1 MSKVNMAVDLGGIR
15 MKNPVNTASGTFG
28 HAWQF
33 EGFYDVARLGAVT
46 CKGVA
51 AEPWPGNPAPRVCE
65 VSSGILNSVGLEN
78 PGARAFAEQ
87 YGAYLSELASRGC
100 AVIVQA
106 VGHSVD
112 ECRRSV
118 ELLDEVAPW
127 AAGIEVN
134 ISCPNLARG
143 GRLLG
148 GTPEDAAEVVS
159 AVRAL
164 TRKPLL
170 VKLAPARVGEVA
182 RACETSGADALS
194 LVNTVNAMSI
204 DVHTRRSRLSRPTGG
219 LSGPAIHPIAVRMVW
234 EAAQAVGIPIN
245 GIGGVASGEDAAEM
259 ILAGATTV
267 SVGTANL
274 YDPTAASRVLD
285 EYDPTAASR
294 VLDELEAWAGEQGVS
309 DINEL
314 IGAFEC

>member
-1 MSKVNMAVDLGGIR
+1 MVSNVSMAVNLGGIH

-78 PGARAFAEQ
+78 PGACAFAEQ
-87 YGAYLSELASRGC
+87 YGDYLGELSSRGC

-127 AAGIEVN
+127 ASGIEVN

-148 GTPEDAAEVVS
+148 GTSEDAEEVVS
-159 AVRAL
+159 AVRPL
-164 TRKPLL
+164 TKKPLL
-170 VKLAPARVGEVA
+170 VKLAPARVGEIA
-182 RACETSGADALS
+182 RACEAAGADALS

-204 DVHTRRSRLSRPTGG
+204 NVHTRRSRLSRPTGG

-234 EAAQAVGIPIN
+234 EAAQAVSIPIN
-245 GIGGVASGEDAAEM
+245 GIGGVATGEDAAEM

-274 YDPTAASRVLD
+274 YDPA
-285 EYDPTAASR
+285 AASR
-294 VLDELEAWAGEQGVS
+294 VLDELEAWAVEQGVS